1 MGLKSLL
8 SLPFAKQIVK
18 KNSKWKKNAVKV
30 QNTLLLSLI
39 NQAKNTK
46 FGKDHNFLEI
56 SNYSHWKKNIPVRD
70 YEDLKIY
77 VQEIID
83 GKKDVLWPGRPLYFC
98 KTSGTTSGTKYIP
111 ISKESMP
118 HHITAARDAILSY
131 IAETKNTS
139 IVNGKMI
146 FLQGSP
152 ELSKTGDILTGR
164 LSGIVAH
171 HTPSYLKKNQL
182 PSYETNCIED
192 WENKVDAILEETL
205 DENMSLISGIPPWVQ
220 MYFEKLQDKTGKLIK
235 DIFPKFDLFIYGG
248 VNYEPYRQTFEKLI
262 GKKVDGI
269 EFYPASEGFIA
280 YQDSQTEKGMLLCVN
295 HGIFY
300 EFIPSEEFFNKNPTR
315 ISLADVKVG
324 VNYVIIL
331 NTDAGLWGY
340 NIGDTIKFVSID
352 PFRIIVSGRIKHF
365 TSAFGEHVIAEEVE
379 KSLQETIAKIPAQVN
394 EFHVAPQVNPE
405 SGLPYHQ
412 WLVEFEKE
420 PENMAVFSDM
430 IDNTLQKHNTYY
442 KDLISGGIL
451 KPLLITKI
459 NKNGFRDYMKSIGKL
474 GGQNKVPRLANNRK
488 IADKLKVF

>member
-8 SLPFAKQIVK
+8 SLPFAIHIVK
-18 KNSKWKKNAVKV
+18 QNNKWKKNAVKV
-30 QNTLLLSLI
+30 QNTLLLSLV
-39 NQAKNTK
+39 NKAKDTK
-46 FGKDHNFLEI
+46 FGKDHNFSGI
-56 SNYSHWKKNIPVRD
+56 SNYSDWKKNIPIRD
-70 YEDLKIY
+70 YEGLKIY
-77 VQEIID
+77 VKEIID
-83 GKKDVLWPGRPLYFC
+83 GEKDVLWPGRPLYFC

-139 IVNGKMI
+139 IINGKMI

-152 ELSKTGDILTGR
+152 KLSKTGDILTGR

-171 HTPSYLKKNQL
+171 HTPSYLAKNRL

-192 WENKVDAILEETL
+192 WEEKVDEILVETL
-205 DENMSLISGIPPWVQ
+205 YENMSLISGIPPWVQ
-220 MYFEKLQDKTGKLIK
+220 MYFEKLQDRTGKLIK
-235 DIFPKFDLFIYGG
+235 DIFPNFDLFIYGG

-262 GKKVDGI
+262 GKKIDGI

-280 YQDSQTEKGMLLCVN
+280 YQDTQAKKGMLLCVN

-300 EFIPSEEFFNKNPTR
+300 EFIPSEEFFNNNPTR
-315 ISLADVKVG
+315 ISLADVEIG

-340 NIGDTIKFVSID
+340 NIGDTIKFVSIN
-352 PFRIIVSGRIKHF
+352 PYRIVVSGRIKHF

-379 KSLQETIAKIPAQVN
+379 RSLQETIAVMHAQVN
-394 EFHVAPQVNPE
+394 EFHVAPQVSPK

-420 PENMAVFSDM
+420 PENMEVFSDL
-430 IDNTLQKHNTYY
+430 IDKILQKQNSYY

-451 KPLLITKI
+451 KPLIITKI
-459 NKNGFRDYMKSIGKL
+459 NKNGFRNYMKSIGKL
-474 GGQNKVPRLANNRK
+474 GGQNKVPRLANDRK
-488 IADKLKVF
+488 IADKLNIF

>member
-1 MGLKSLL
+1 MGIKSLL
-8 SLPFAKQIVK
+8 SLAFAKQVVTS
-18 KNSKWKKNAVKV
+18 NSKWEKNAVKV
-30 QNTLLLSLI
+30 QNTLLLSLVKR
-39 NQAKNTK
+39 AKNTK
-46 FGKDHNFLEI
+46 FGKDHHFSEI
-56 SNYSHWKKNIPVRD
+56 SSYCDWKKNIPVRD
-70 YEDLKIY
+70 YEGLKNYI
-77 VQEIID
+77 QEIID
-83 GKKDVLWPGRPLYFC
+83 GKKNVLWPGRPIYFC

-111 ISKESMP
+111 ISKNSMP

-131 IAETKNTS
+131 IAETKNTP

-152 ELSKTGDILTGR
+152 ELSKTGNILTGR

-182 PSYETNCIED
+182 PSYETNCIND
-192 WENKVDAILEETL
+192 WENKVDAIIEETL
-205 DENMSLISGIPPWVQ
+205 NENMSLISGIPPWVQ
-220 MYFEKLQDKTGKLIK
+220 MYFEKLQGRTGKLIK

-269 EFYPASEGFIA
+269 ELYPASEGFIA

-300 EFIPSEEFFNKNPTR
+300 EFIPSEEFFNKSPTR
-315 ISLADVKVG
+315 ISLADVEIG
-324 VNYVIIL
+324 VNYVVIL

-340 NIGDTIKFVSID
+340 NIGDTIKFVSIN
-352 PFRIIVSGRIKHF
+352 PYRIVVSGRIKHF

-379 KSLQETIAKIPAQVN
+379 KSLQETIAKIPAQIN
-394 EFHVAPQVNPE
+394 EFHVAPQVKPV

-420 PENMAVFSDM
+420 PENMADFSEL

-474 GGQNKVPRLANNRK
+474 GGQNKVPRLANDRK
-488 IADKLKVF
+488 IADKLNLF